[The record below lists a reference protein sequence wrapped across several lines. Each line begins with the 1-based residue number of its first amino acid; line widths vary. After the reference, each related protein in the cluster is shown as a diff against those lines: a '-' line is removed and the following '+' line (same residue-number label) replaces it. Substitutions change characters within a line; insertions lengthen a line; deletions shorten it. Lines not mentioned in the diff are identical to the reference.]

1 MINKV
6 NKSITLL
13 RKLQNT
19 LPRPSLLT
27 IYKSFIRRHVD
38 YGVIIHDLASFL
50 QKVESIQYNAV
61 LAITV
66 ATCGMSEEKLFEKL
80 GFQSQQHR

>member
-1 MINKV
+1 MK
-6 NKSITLL
+6 IT
-13 RKLQNT
+13 KHSPKT
-19 LPRPSLLT
+19 SLLT

-66 ATCGMSEEKLFEKL
+66 ATCGISEEKLFEKL